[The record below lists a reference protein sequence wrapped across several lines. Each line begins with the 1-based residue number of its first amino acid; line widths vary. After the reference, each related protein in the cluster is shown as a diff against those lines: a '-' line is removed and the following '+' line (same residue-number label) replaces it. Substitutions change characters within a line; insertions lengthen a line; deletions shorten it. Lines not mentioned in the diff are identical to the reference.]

1 MTEIGQEIALEL
13 EHRYAAPRDR
23 VFEAWTNPEV
33 LKRWWAAAPSW
44 ETPLAEVDAREGG
57 SYRLSMLT
65 DTGDVH
71 TVRGEYRE
79 ISPPERLAYTWSWEE
94 GPDAAMAGSESTL
107 VVVEFLEDGDGTLVK
122 LTHSGFASDEIR
134 GMHAQGWEAVLAN
147 LERSVFS

>member
-1 MTEIGQEIALEL
+1 MTDGQEIALEL